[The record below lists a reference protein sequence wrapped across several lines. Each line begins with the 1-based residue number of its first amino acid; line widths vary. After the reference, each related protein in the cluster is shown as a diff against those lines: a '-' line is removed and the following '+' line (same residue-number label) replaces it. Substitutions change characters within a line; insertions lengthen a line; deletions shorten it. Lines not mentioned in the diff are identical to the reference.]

1 MLPITKEILTEGFE
15 VLTDPQNTAASP
27 DGWHSDGT
35 TTTTATAYAP
45 PFSLLARMLTLQRSG
60 NNVVTFK
67 GAQTN
72 TTTESSDGLNFI
84 FTQDETQ
91 APTVQ
96 VNIDAARTNAF
107 YLVNTVHDISYIYG
121 FTEAGFNFQNNN
133 FGKGGAGNDRVT
145 VSVQDTAGIDNGE
158 SGYRGRGGRTCADRK
173 YAQLTSPHLRS
184 GYRRGI
190 YCVENQLMFMLS
202 GQSGRM
208 RMFLWDFTN
217 PRRDGALEN
226 DIVVHENT
234 HGITN
239 RLTGGGTGRYVP
251 SFARLNPQLIYLVEG
266 VCRRQRRAA
275 WVRVGLTRTRSEPFD
290 VLMCGIVL
298 TRMVKMDRAQE
309 RDDRRLR
316 PGPVCHQRS
325 RWNP

>member
-1 MLPITKEILTEGFE
+1 MAG
-15 VLTDPQNTAASP
+15 
-27 DGWHSDGT
+27 
-35 TTTTATAYAP
+35 TATARP
-45 PFSLLARMLTLQRSG
+45 PRPPPRTHLSPSPFPAHVLISRRSG

-72 TTTESSDGLNFI
+72 TTSESSTGLNFI
-84 FTQDETQ
+84 FTQDATQ
-91 APTVQ
+91 APTAE

-145 VSVQDTAGIDNGE
+145 VSVQDTAGLDNGE
-158 SGYRGRGGRTCADRK
+158 MTRYKWLQGVYADCVEFVQRTSLR
-173 YAQLTSPHLRS
+173 HRS
-184 GYRRGI
+184 GYCCGI
-190 YCVENQLMFMLS
+190 YCMGHELMFMFS

-208 RMFLWDFTN
+208 RMFLWDHTN

-239 RLTGGGTGRYVP
+239 RLTGGGTGRY
-251 SFARLNPQLIYLVEG
+251 
-266 VCRRQRRAA
+266 
-275 WVRVGLTRTRSEPFD
+275 
-290 VLMCGIVL
+290 
-298 TRMVKMDRAQE
+298 AQS
-309 RDDRRLR
+309 LACLK
-316 PGPVCHQRS
+316 PCS
-325 RWNP
+325 